1 MVSVNSSHETG
12 ELPDKPLVVIER
24 SKSWVAL
31 NLRGVWAYREL
42 LFFLIWRD
50 LKVRYKQT
58 LLGASWAIIQ
68 PLVTMI
74 VFTYFFGRLARVPTD
89 GVPYPV
95 FFYTGLVVWTYFSN
109 ALMSGANSLVGNANL
124 ITKVYFPRL
133 IIPSAAVLS
142 GLLDFGIASL
152 LLVGLL
158 IYYGFPV
165 TVEYLMLAPLVAL
178 VTALALGFGI
188 LLSALNVRYRDVRYA
203 LSFVVQIWMFVSPII
218 YPSSV
223 VPEEWRWLMVL
234 NPMTGI
240 VEGFRAALFGKPM
253 EWAALG
259 YSTVFTCFILLY
271 SAYLFRRMERHF
283 AELI

>member
-1 MVSVNSSHETG
+1 
-12 ELPDKPLVVIER
+12 
-24 SKSWVAL
+24 
-31 NLRGVWAYREL
+31 
-42 LFFLIWRD
+42 
-50 LKVRYKQT
+50 
-58 LLGASWAIIQ
+58 
-68 PLVTMI
+68 
-74 VFTYFFGRLARVPTD
+74 
-89 GVPYPV
+89 
-95 FFYTGLVVWTYFSN
+95 
-109 ALMSGANSLVGNANL
+109 
-124 ITKVYFPRL
+124 
-133 IIPSAAVLS
+133 
-142 GLLDFGIASL
+142 LLDFGIASL

-178 VTALALGFGI
+178 ATALALGFGI

-240 VEGFRAALFGKPM
+240 VEGFRAALFRKPF

-259 YSTVFTCFILLY
+259 YSTVFTVFILLY

>member
-1 MVSVNSSHETG
+1 MVSVGSSYRAD
-12 ELPDKPLVVIER
+12 ELPEKPVVVIER
-24 SKSWVAL
+24 AKSWVGL
-31 NLRGVWAYREL
+31 NLRDLWSYREL
-42 LFFLIWRD
+42 LYFLIWRD
-50 LKVRYKQT
+50 IKVRYKQT

-68 PLVTMI
+68 PLITMI
-74 VFTYFFGRLARVPTD
+74 VFTYFFGKLARVPTD

-95 FFYTGLVVWTYFSN
+95 FFYTGLLVWTYFSN
-109 ALMSGANSLVGNANL
+109 ALINGANSLVGNANL

-142 GLLDFGIASL
+142 GLLDFAIASL

-165 TVEYLMLAPLVAL
+165 TVHYLMLLPLVAL
-178 VTALALGFGI
+178 ATSLALGFGI
-188 LLSALNVRYRDVRYA
+188 WLSALNVRYRDVRYA
-203 LSFVVQIWMFVSPII
+203 LSFLVQIWMFVSPII

-240 VEGFRAALFGKPM
+240 VEGFRASLFGKPIQ
-253 EWAALG
+253 WAALG
-259 YSTVFTCFILLY
+259 YSAIFTFVILLY
-271 SAYLFRRMERHF
+271 AAYAFRRMERHF